1 MITHFNEN
9 VTNKVLELLVNSNY
23 QFVLTGSRFFGIE
36 SGDWDFFAVL
46 TTPVLNYLMAMGFE
60 ELKPKAEE
68 THYKDSSIGMI
79 LRHKDARVDVQLLKT
94 REDFEAKCKV
104 MHVLGNH
111 QGVARVITS
120 KLFSPSDAFRS
131 HVWDMLLA
139 LAK

>member
-1 MITHFNEN
+1 MITHFNES
-9 VTNKVLELLVNSNY
+9 TTHKVLELLVNNNY
-23 QFVLTGSRFFGIE
+23 QFVLTGSRFFGVD
-36 SGDWDFFAVL
+36 SGDWDFFAVME
-46 TTPVLNYLMAMGFE
+46 TQVLNYLMDIGFE

-111 QGVARVITS
+111 QGVARILTS
-120 KLFSPSDAFRS
+120 KKFIQSDAFRS
-131 HVWDMLLA
+131 HIWDMLLD